1 MVPLMT
7 NPANFIGKNDS
18 DFVDFIL
25 NRRPPH
31 VAPDYDERKRLV
43 GIFEDL
49 TGYGAVLSGL
59 NRLRGEQTISP
70 DVKQRILTLQ
80 EDLVKWR
87 NLGEG

>member
-1 MVPLMT
+1 MT
-7 NPANFIGKNDS
+7 QNDQ
-18 DFVDFIL
+18 DFISHVL
-25 NRRPPH
+25 IQRPPH
-31 VAPDYDERKRLV
+31 VPPSYPERQRLAA
-43 GIFEDL
+43 IFEDL